1 MIKYKTASAADIQ
14 KIIELLIDDDLG
26 KTRENLSNM
35 EPYYKAFADIEKD
48 PNQHLMLMLLNKKII
63 GTFHLTI
70 MPSLGRAGSK
80 RANIESVRIDKNFR
94 GQKFG
99 EQMMAEA
106 IRIAKENGA
115 VIVQLTTDKLRIDAQ
130 RFYERL
136 GFVASH
142 VGMKI
147 RVG

>member
-1 MIKYKTASAADIQ
+1 MISYKLASSSDI
-14 KIIELLIDDDLG
+14 KRIVELLIDDDLG
-26 KTRENLSNM
+26 QTREDLSNM
-35 EPYYKAFADIEKD
+35 DPYDKAFADIEKD
-48 PNQHLMLMLLNKKII
+48 PNQHLMLMLLDQKII

-70 MPSLGRAGSK
+70 IPSLGRTGSK

-94 GQKFG
+94 GQKLG
-99 EQMMAEA
+99 EQMINEA

-115 VIVQLTTDKLRIDAQ
+115 VLMQLTTDKSRTDAK

-142 VGMKI
+142 EGMKMGI
-147 RVG
+147 S